1 MVEFQIRLTFLVQE
15 KTIRKKREGKET
27 AKKEKEWERDGKEGE
42 GMDWRENDEEAEHM
56 AAVITVSTV

>member
-1 MVEFQIRLTFLVQE
+1 MLGCGGERVVGEFHFLLSYL
-15 KTIRKKREGKET
+15 RT
-27 AKKEKEWERDGKEGE
+27 AKKEKEWDRDGKEGE